1 MNSPYIGADDP
12 QIENFDH
19 HRPDFG
25 ADNPEWPENPHRFYA
40 KLRAEC
46 PIAHSGQ
53 HGGFWM
59 LADYRTVYDAL
70 HDTEL
75 FSSYPNPVPS
85 NMIANQQPVI
95 PLEIDPPDHADY
107 RRILAPFFTVRKI
120 AGLQRDMSKIVNEL
134 LDPIVDA
141 GECEYVSAFGKELPT
156 RVFLNFMGWPLEHS
170 GMFLEWCEI
179 LMRGLSG
186 ADEETNNQAK
196 LETGMKM
203 YQYFMA
209 ELEKRDAAGPPVDGE
224 HADFIDALRGARL
237 SGDRALT
244 PFEIL
249 ACIHIVLLAGLDTTQ
264 GVLSHSMEFL
274 ATHDSYREQLLADP
288 DLLDTAVEELLR
300 WFAPV
305 APGRRLT
312 RDAVVGG
319 VPMSKD
325 DRLLLLTAS
334 ACRDDVEFPR
344 PDVVDF
350 RRYPNRHLGFGAG
363 VHRCLGSHLARL
375 ELRTALSEW
384 HRRIPHYAVKDGA
397 PARHYLAQ
405 VAGMDE
411 LHLVLR

>member
-1 MNSPYIGADDP
+1 MTCPYVGVGDP

-25 ADNPEWPENPHRFYA
+25 PGNPEWPENPHAFYA

-46 PIAHSGQ
+46 PVAHSDK

-59 LADYRTVYDAL
+59 LSSYRDVYDAL
-70 HDTEL
+70 HEPEL

-85 NMIANQQPVI
+85 DMIANQQPVI
-95 PLEIDPPDHADY
+95 PLEIDPPQHADF

-120 AGLQRDMSKIVNEL
+120 TGLERDMRKIVNEL
-134 LDPIVDA
+134 LDPIVA
-141 GECEYVSAFGKELPT
+141 SGECEYVAAFGKELPT

-170 GMFLEWCEI
+170 GMFLEWCEV
-179 LMRGLSG
+179 LMRGIPG
-186 ADEETNNQAK
+186 ADLETNNRAK
-196 LETGMKM
+196 GETGMKM

-209 ELEKRDAAGPPVDGE
+209 EIEKRDAVGPPATGE
-224 HADFIDALRGARL
+224 DADFIDALRGANLAGERP
-237 SGDRALT
+237 LT

-274 ATHDSYREQLLADP
+274 ATHDSYREDLLAHP
-288 DLLDTAVEELLR
+288 ELLDTAVEELLR

-305 APGRRLT
+305 APGRRVT

-319 VPMSKD
+319 VPMRSG
-325 DRLLLLTAS
+325 DRVLLLTAS
-334 ACRDDVEFPR
+334 ACRDNAEFVQ
-344 PDVVDF
+344 PDHVDF
-350 RRYPNRHLGFGAG
+350 RRNPNRHLGFGAG

-384 HRRIPHYAVKDGA
+384 HDRIPHYSLKSGA
-397 PARHYLAQ
+397 PVRHYLAQ

-411 LHLVLR
+411 LHLVVR

>member
-1 MNSPYIGADDP
+1 
-12 QIENFDH
+12 
-19 HRPDFG
+19 
-25 ADNPEWPENPHRFYA
+25 
-40 KLRAEC
+40 
-46 PIAHSGQ
+46 
-53 HGGFWM
+53 
-59 LADYRTVYDAL
+59 
-70 HDTEL
+70 
-75 FSSYPNPVPS
+75 
-85 NMIANQQPVI
+85 MIANQQPVI
-95 PLEIDPPDHADY
+95 PLEIDPPGHADY

-120 AGLQRDMSKIVNEL
+120 AGLERDMGKIVNEL
-134 LDPIVDA
+134 LDPIVER
-141 GECEYVSAFGKELPT
+141 GECEYVTAFGKELPT
-156 RVFLNFMGWPLEHS
+156 RVFLNFMGWPLVHS
-170 GMFLEWCEI
+170 GMFLEWCEV
-179 LMRGLSG
+179 LMRGLPG
-186 ADEETNNQAK
+186 ADVETNNQAK
-196 LETGMKM
+196 SETGMKM

-209 ELEKRDAAGPPVDGE
+209 ELEKRDAEGPPVTGDR
-224 HADFIDALRGARL
+224 ADFIDALRGARL
-237 SGDRALT
+237 AGDRSLT

-288 DLLDTAVEELLR
+288 DVLDTAVEELLR

-319 VPMSKD
+319 VPMLKD
-325 DRLLLLTAS
+325 DRILLLTAS
-334 ACRDDVEFPR
+334 ACRDDAEFPH
-344 PDVVDF
+344 PDSVDL

-384 HRRIPHYAVKDGA
+384 HRRIPRYALKDGA
-397 PARHYLAQ
+397 PTRHYLAQ